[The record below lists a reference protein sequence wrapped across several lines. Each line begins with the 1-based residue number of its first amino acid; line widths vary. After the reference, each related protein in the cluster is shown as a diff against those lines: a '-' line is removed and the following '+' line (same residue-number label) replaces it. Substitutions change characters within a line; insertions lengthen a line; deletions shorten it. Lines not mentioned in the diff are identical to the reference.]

1 MITSLLKNLRSA
13 LIPAVAV
20 VVMSLGGPGLAQ
32 ATLVAAEVPSGPF
45 NAFVFGDYRSWN
57 ADTYGGL
64 IVGGRVSLDTYGV
77 NSQSASSFGLWTAGG
92 GTLNNGHVW
101 GHMTSNVTLTQAGMT
116 GGQTYA
122 VGDTAR
128 LGYMQNYY
136 STLSTS
142 LATDAS
148 ARAAVRDPYSGLIL
162 AGERSATRHVFNV
175 NAADLP
181 SIRVLDIRDID
192 PGEELILNILGA
204 YASFTNLDLSHSLGA
219 YRTLLN
225 YVDATLVH
233 FKHTAPWA
241 DVLAPLATII
251 GESGHIE
258 GTVVAAGFDSQI
270 ELHMG
275 RSDFWN
281 VPSQA
286 VPLPGSLPLM
296 ALALFALAWVRRQS
310 DAAVTRPNNA

>member
-1 MITSLLKNLRSA
+1 MIKSLFKTLRST
-13 LIPAVAV
+13 LIPAVAAGV
-20 VVMSLGGPGLAQ
+20 LSFSGVGMAQ
-32 ATLVAAEVPSGPF
+32 ATLVADVPSGPF
-45 NAFVFGDYRSWN
+45 NALVFGDYRSWN

-64 IVGGRVSLDTYGV
+64 IVGGRVHLDTYGV

-101 GHMTSNVTLTQAGMT
+101 GHMTSNVTLTQAGIT
-116 GGQTYA
+116 GGQVYA
-122 VGDTAR
+122 VGDTSR
-128 LGYMQNYY
+128 LGHMRNHYSSLS
-136 STLSTS
+136 STLAGD
-142 LATDAS
+142 AT
-148 ARAAVRDPYSGLIL
+148 ARTAVRDPYSGLIL

-175 NAADLP
+175 NASDLP

-192 PGEELILNILGA
+192 PGEELILNILGS

-225 YVDATLVH
+225 YVDATFVH

-281 VPSQA
+281 VPVHA
-286 VPLPGSLPLM
+286 VSLPGSLPLT
-296 ALALFALAWVRRQS
+296 ALALFALAWTRRQTPV
-310 DAAVTRPNNA
+310 AVKRPNSA